1 MRSTKA
7 RTLNGGVT
15 MERTAR
21 AKNEPKRPSDSSRP
35 STRSPSSSNGRRTAQ
50 VGASAI
56 EGSAVDPERPEGKAR
71 GVEGVL
77 EHEDA
82 GQSRSVP
89 PRVFPRA
96 ARTLCLQ
103 EITDAAADHA

>member
-56 EGSAVDPERPEGKAR
+56 EGSAVDPERPEGQGR
-71 GVEGVL
+71 RVEEGP

-82 GQSRSVP
+82 GESRSLSTRVVARVDP
-89 PRVFPRA
+89 TPR
-96 ARTLCLQ
+96 Q
-103 EITDAAADHA
+103 

>member
-7 RTLNGGVT
+7 RTLNGGVA

-21 AKNEPKRPSDSSRP
+21 AKNEPKRPSDTSRP

-56 EGSAVDPERPEGKAR
+56 EGSAVDPERPEGKVR
-71 GVEGVL
+71 GVEVGL

-82 GQSRSVP
+82 GKARAGP
-89 PRVFPRA
+89 PRVFPGA
-96 ARTLCLQ
+96 VRTLCL
-103 EITDAAADHA
+103 

>member
-56 EGSAVDPERPEGKAR
+56 EGSAVDPERPEGKVS
-71 GVEGVL
+71 GVEVGL

-82 GQSRSVP
+82 GQARPGP
-89 PRVFPRA
+89 PRGLPGAV
-96 ARTLCLQ
+96 RTLCL
-103 EITDAAADHA
+103 